1 VLKEAS
7 RVIEFVPVHNVLEES
22 PEDKTAEGVGAAST
36 VIVTTFD
43 AISELSTGHKSP
55 LKDDLEILL
64 KLVVANKALGVKFAL
79 FEGSISNHPPPL
91 LYCH

>member
-1 VLKEAS
+1 M
-7 RVIEFVPVHNVLEES
+7 FEES
-22 PEDKTAEGVGAAST
+22 PEDNTAEGVGAAST

-55 LKDDLEILL
+55 LKEDFEILRY
-64 KLVVANKALGVKFAL
+64 LVVANKAPGVKLAL
-79 FEGSISNHPPPL
+79 LEGLRFNHPPPL